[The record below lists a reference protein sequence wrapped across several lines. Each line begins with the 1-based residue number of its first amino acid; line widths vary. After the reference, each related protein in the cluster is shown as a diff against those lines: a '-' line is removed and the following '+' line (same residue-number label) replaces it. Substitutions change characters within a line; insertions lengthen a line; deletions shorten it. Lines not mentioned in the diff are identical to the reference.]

1 MKAILRILALIA
13 LLTTLGVWVATGAH
27 RGWNKDRVEVKTLD
41 PVTGIE
47 GVSYQKKFI
56 AGVEFLAE
64 GFTVAVVL
72 GGASFLFRSKKTAQ
86 PINQPTTTNQ
96 N

>member
-1 MKAILRILALIA
+1 MKKILRLIA
-13 LLTTLGVWVATGAH
+13 ALVLLSAGTTWILTGASH
-27 RGWNKDRVEVKTLD
+27 GWSKTSVEVKTLD

-56 AGVEFLAE
+56 AGVDFLGAA
-64 GFTVAVVL
+64 TVVAAGL
-72 GGASFLFRSKKTAQ
+72 AGTSLLFRNKKQ
-86 PINQPTTTNQ
+86 PSTNQ